1 MNSMNAMMRINRND
15 SLTRAAGVVASG
27 LLAACATFAIVAAMP
42 APAAAQ
48 TVAITGGKVYPVSG
62 PPIENATVV
71 IVDGKITAVGA
82 SVTVPAGAATVDAKG
97 KWVTPG
103 LIIGASALGLVET
116 GADPATNDTR
126 AKGDHNVAAAFRAW
140 EGFNPESVLFSPARN
155 AGLTTAIAL
164 PGGGLIS
171 GQGAAVDLGGATG
184 KTLVRKAPVAM
195 VANLGSA
202 QAADTTAR
210 GELFMR
216 FREVLDDAKDYAT
229 KKLAYERAAT
239 REYAVGKL
247 HLEALQPVVSGKML
261 LLIGADRAGDI
272 ETALD
277 IAAEYKLRIA
287 ILGGAEAWKVADK
300 LAAAKVA
307 VLTSG
312 LDNLP
317 TSFATLGT
325 RQENAGL
332 LRKANVP
339 VAIITGESETF
350 KARTIKQHAGNA
362 VAYGMTW
369 DDALRAVTLTPAE
382 IYGIDGTVGSLAVGK
397 DGNVVVWDGD
407 PFEFATKAEKVFI
420 KGKEVQGPGR
430 QEELTER
437 YKTPSAIK
445 R

>member
-1 MNSMNAMMRINRND
+1 M
-15 SLTRAAGVVASG
+15 
-27 LLAACATFAIVAAMP
+27 
-42 APAAAQ
+42 
-48 TVAITGGKVYPVSG
+48 
-62 PPIENATVV
+62 
-71 IVDGKITAVGA
+71 
-82 SVTVPAGAATVDAKG
+82 
-97 KWVTPG
+97 
-103 LIIGASALGLVET
+103 
-116 GADPATNDTR
+116 
-126 AKGDHNVAAAFRAW
+126 
-140 EGFNPESVLFSPARN
+140 
-155 AGLTTAIAL
+155 
-164 PGGGLIS
+164 
-171 GQGAAVDLGGATG
+171 
-184 KTLVRKAPVAM
+184 
-195 VANLGSA
+195 
-202 QAADTTAR
+202 
-210 GELFMR
+210 
-216 FREVLDDAKDYAT
+216 
-229 KKLAYERAAT
+229 
-239 REYAVGKL
+239 GKL
-247 HLEALQPVVSGKML
+247 QLEALQPVVSGKML